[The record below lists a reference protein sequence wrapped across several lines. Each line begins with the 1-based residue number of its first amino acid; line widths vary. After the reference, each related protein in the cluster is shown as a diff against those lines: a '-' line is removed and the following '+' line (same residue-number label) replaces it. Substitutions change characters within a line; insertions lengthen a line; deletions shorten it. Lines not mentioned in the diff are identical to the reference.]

1 MIRYV
6 QGDLLT
12 ADVEGLVNAVN
23 CVGVMGKGLA
33 LQFKQA
39 YPDNFKQYARACK
52 SGEVKPGCMFIV
64 PTNRSDNPKFVINF
78 PTKRHWRD
86 HSRIDDIKAG
96 LLALI
101 EETSARKIASL
112 AVPPLGCGLGGLKW
126 SEVKPLIEEAFLA
139 LPDVEVLIFEPQ

>member
-1 MIRYV
+1 MIHYV

-39 YPDNFKQYARACK
+39 YPDNFKQYALACK

-64 PTNRSDNPKFVINF
+64 PTNRLDNPKFVINF
-78 PTKRHWRD
+78 PTKRHWKD
-86 HSRIDDIKAG
+86 HSRIDDIKSG
-96 LLALI
+96 LLALV

-112 AVPPLGCGLGGLKW
+112 AVQPLGCGLGGLKW
-126 SEVKPLIEEAFLA
+126 SDVKPLIEEAFLA

>member
-1 MIRYV
+1 
-6 QGDLLT
+6 
-12 ADVEGLVNAVN
+12 
-23 CVGVMGKGLA
+23 VMGKGLA

-64 PTNRSDNPKFVINF
+64 PTNRLDNPKFVINF
-78 PTKRHWRD
+78 PTKRHWKD
-86 HSRIDDIKAG
+86 HSRIDDIKSG
-96 LLALI
+96 LLALV

-126 SEVKPLIEEAFLA
+126 SDVKPLIEEAFLA